1 MFVDRTDHSR
11 LAALF
16 AQRFTVTETV
26 IHLPSRPTTAAKVA
40 TEGTSRMSYLQP
52 AVSSSAFLKM
62 GILGFQGGGKTLTSA
77 LALMGLYKYTL
88 EQGLHDGTKPVAM
101 FDTEKGS
108 DWLIPLFKAAGVP
121 FVVAKRKAFAD
132 LLKVMDEAES
142 EAFGLLID
150 SVTHPWRE
158 LVESYLRKKERSYLA
173 MDDWG
178 YLKGEHGWQQFTDR
192 FVNSKLHIVM
202 AGRAGFEYENYVED
216 GRKKMEKVGTK
227 MKTEGETGYEPDLL
241 VLMEQVED
249 LRTGKVVHRATVQK
263 DRSTLLDGQVFDLA
277 SFGADGKPLSTE
289 ALIKQSFSAFS
300 PHVKCLA
307 LGQPHVG
314 VGVTGDSQ
322 HLLKLQKRDWAPV
335 QREICIDEVQ
345 TLLSLHFPSQ
355 SAEDK
360 KNKLKALLA
369 HFDATWTEIEKVMP
383 LPDLRAGYD
392 SLHRALEGKPSKYAS
407 AMAKDAQSNEIND
420 NLPDFS
426 KAKIEPSAELLASR
440 IVAEATKPAEPIDLI
455 KESADGIPAFL
466 DRRAQPAATVAPIVP
481 AEPLFDEA
489 RFLAD
494 LTKAFD
500 ECLDFVSFGR
510 AQASIMNPAKTKA
523 PAPTWAKALKLA
535 KRCTSRLLD
544 MDTEPAFAGAAE

>member
-1 MFVDRTDHSR
+1 MLDRTDHNA
-11 LAALF
+11 LAAQF
-16 AQRFTVTETV
+16 AARFITTEIT
-26 IHLPSRPTTAAKVA
+26 LPSRPTTAAKVA

-108 DWLIPLFKAAGVP
+108 DWLIPLFKSAGVP

-263 DRSTLLDGQVFDLA
+263 DRSTLLDGQTFDLA
-277 SFGADGKPLSTE
+277 SFAADGKPMSTE
-289 ALIKQSFSAFS
+289 ALIKQSFGAFL

-307 LGQPHVG
+307 LGSPHVG

-407 AMAKDAQSNEIND
+407 AMAKDAQSNELND
-420 NLPDFS
+420 SLPDFS
-426 KAKIEPSAELLASR
+426 KAKIEPSPELLASR
-440 IVAEATKPAEPIDLI
+440 LVVEATKAVEPV
-455 KESADGIPAFL
+455 ETADGIPAFL
-466 DRRAQPAATVAPIVP
+466 DRRAQADQAVAPAVP
-481 AEPLFDEA
+481 AEPAFDEA

-500 ECLDFVSFGR
+500 ECLDFVSFGN
-510 AQASIMNPAKTKA
+510 AQASIMNPARARA

-544 MDTEPAFAGAAE
+544 MDTEPALATAAE

>member
-1 MFVDRTDHSR
+1 
-11 LAALF
+11 
-16 AQRFTVTETV
+16 
-26 IHLPSRPTTAAKVA
+26 
-40 TEGTSRMSYLQP
+40 MSILQP

-77 LALMGLYKYTL
+77 KCLIGLYKYTL

-101 FDTEKGS
+101 IDTEKGS
-108 DWLIPLFKAAGVP
+108 DWLIPIFNRAGVP

-241 VLMEQVED
+241 VLMEQHED

-263 DRSTLLDGQVFDLA
+263 DRSTLLDGMQFDNPDFE
-277 SFGADGKPLSTE
+277 SFL
-289 ALIKQSFSAFS
+289 

-307 LGQPHVG
+307 LGSPHVG

-335 QREICIDEVQ
+335 QREICIDEIQ
-345 TLLSLHFPSQ
+345 TLLAMHYPSQ
-355 SAEDK
+355 TADDK
-360 KNKLKALLA
+360 KARLKAMLT
-369 HFDATWTEIEKVMP
+369 HFNATWTEIEKVMP

-392 SLHRALEGKPSKYAS
+392 SLHVELEGKPSKYGS
-407 AMAKDAQSNEIND
+407 AIAADAQSTDIND
-420 NLPDFS
+420 SLPDHS
-426 KAKIEPSAELLASR
+426 APAIVASPELLETPIAVAAIVQAAVEPAKPDLTSTDANGVPLFLKRDEPVVEVDEPKWLAELLKDFDNCVTLA
-440 IVAEATKPAEPIDLI
+440 
-455 KESADGIPAFL
+455 AFV
-466 DRRAQPAATVAPIVP
+466 TV
-481 AEPLFDEA
+481 
-489 RFLAD
+489 
-494 LTKAFD
+494 
-500 ECLDFVSFGR
+500 
-510 AQASIMNPAKTKA
+510 QASKMNPFKAKVSKDTWSKA
-523 PAPTWAKALKLA
+523 VKLA
-535 KRCTSRLLD
+535 KRCTSRLIEGEGTLV
-544 MDTEPAFAGAAE
+544 AAE